1 MSTSRGSSRRFNRRF
16 RRRAR
21 VCQFC
26 ADQVVSIDYKQ
37 SEQLKRYIT
46 EAGKIRGRRQTGTC
60 ARHQRMLARSIKR
73 ARHMALLPYTADRF
87 R

>member
-1 MSTSRGSSRRFNRRF
+1 M
-16 RRRAR
+16 
-21 VCQFC
+21 V
-26 ADQVVSIDYKQ
+26 IDYKQ

-46 EAGKIRGRRQTGTC
+46 ESGKIRGRRQTGIC

-73 ARHMALLPYTADRF
+73 ARHMALLPYTSDRF